1 MADWASR
8 AVRSGEAEIDEE
20 GPSRWTAL
28 RLWSGCYCIS
38 VQKSKHRG
46 TEGTEVSL
54 RHLPRSRSKAPKFNM
69 KGTNSTKAQPNS
81 HQEFVFVFFAFFVF
95 FVLKLE
101 TGERLRGKPRSDI
114 DYEATGL
121 GRSPLCPLCLCV
133 S

>member
-1 MADWASR
+1 
-8 AVRSGEAEIDEE
+8 
-20 GPSRWTAL
+20 
-28 RLWSGCYCIS
+28 
-38 VQKSKHRG
+38 
-46 TEGTEVSL
+46 
-54 RHLPRSRSKAPKFNM
+54 M

-81 HQEFVFVFFAFFVF
+81 HQEFFFVFFALFVFFVF

-101 TGERLRGKPRSDI
+101 TGEGLRGKPRSDI

>member
-1 MADWASR
+1 MD
-8 AVRSGEAEIDEE
+8 
-20 GPSRWTAL
+20 GPSSL
-28 RLWSGCYCIS
+28 VGLLLHFSS
-38 VQKSKHRG
+38 KSKHRG

-54 RHLPRSRSKAPKFNM
+54 RHLPQSRSKAPKFNM

-81 HQEFVFVFFAFFVF
+81 HQEFFFVFFALFVF
-95 FVLKLE
+95 LVLKLE

-121 GRSPLCPLCLCV
+121 GQRPPVCPLCLCV